1 MGCLMCVYGLCVVGG
16 GVLMCER
23 GHVYMFAQV
32 HCVFVFVC
40 ICVGG
45 SHGGTSVSPHMYV

>member
-1 MGCLMCVYGLCVVGG
+1 MWVHLCLRTC
-16 GVLMCER
+16 MCEM

-32 HCVFVFVC
+32 HCVVVFVC

-45 SHGGTSVSPHMYV
+45 SPVGVSV